1 MLRLRRVYLLRAELK
16 FAPTEA
22 QRLLALTVAIGVL
35 CGLAAVAF
43 HLTIHFFEA
52 HLIERALDAPGRS
65 SLAWL
70 MLVPTLGGLVC
81 GLLLQY
87 VVPNAR
93 GSGIPQ
99 VKVAFANG
107 GFIRARDALG
117 KFLIGSLQIGSGAS
131 LGREGPTVQIC
142 AGIANSLG
150 RSVGVSNQSQR
161 RLIPVGVA
169 AGIAAAFNA
178 PIAAVTFTI
187 EEVVG
192 NLDQTVLSGVIVA
205 AALAAVIERSVLGEQ
220 AVFDVPQSYGLPHA
234 SSLLVY
240 ALLGLA
246 AALVSVAF
254 TDSLLAVRARFRALN
269 RAPAW
274 MRPALGSIVTGLSI
288 IAALWLFDT
297 RGVNGGGYE
306 TLSRAL
312 HGELSARIMIALC
325 GLKLLATVF
334 SYSSGGAGG
343 IFAPSLFIGGMLGG
357 SMAVLDRVVLGHG
370 DTPAGAFA
378 LVGMGAVFSGVI
390 RAPITSVL
398 IIIEMTRGYS
408 LILPLMIANMSAYAL
423 ARHFRPRPIYEALL
437 AQDGIELP
445 SASAGVGLEGRT
457 ISEAIN
463 RSGPFHEFVLAT
475 AAPEIARVAHASSK
489 QHVFPVVD
497 AEKHLL
503 GIVTP
508 DELRLLDSEPDLL
521 PVVAALDLMRPA
533 VSVRP
538 EDDLRTVLEVML
550 QHSIREVP
558 VTDRAGRFVGF
569 VDEAAVAQA
578 FVKAQPRP

>member
-1 MLRLRRVYLLRAELK
+1 
-16 FAPTEA
+16 
-22 QRLLALTVAIGVL
+22 
-35 CGLAAVAF
+35 
-43 HLTIHFFEA
+43 
-52 HLIERALDAPGRS
+52 
-65 SLAWL
+65 
-70 MLVPTLGGLVC
+70 
-81 GLLLQY
+81 
-87 VVPNAR
+87 
-93 GSGIPQ
+93 
-99 VKVAFANG
+99 
-107 GFIRARDALG
+107 
-117 KFLIGSLQIGSGAS
+117 
-131 LGREGPTVQIC
+131 
-142 AGIANSLG
+142 
-150 RSVGVSNQSQR
+150 
-161 RLIPVGVA
+161 
-169 AGIAAAFNA
+169 
-178 PIAAVTFTI
+178 
-187 EEVVG
+187 
-192 NLDQTVLSGVIVA
+192 
-205 AALAAVIERSVLGEQ
+205 
-220 AVFDVPQSYGLPHA
+220 
-234 SSLLVY
+234 
-240 ALLGLA
+240 
-246 AALVSVAF
+246 
-254 TDSLLAVRARFRALN
+254 
-269 RAPAW
+269 
-274 MRPALGSIVTGLSI
+274 
-288 IAALWLFDT
+288 
-297 RGVNGGGYE
+297 
-306 TLSRAL
+306 
-312 HGELSARIMIALC
+312 
-325 GLKLLATVF
+325 
-334 SYSSGGAGG
+334 
-343 IFAPSLFIGGMLGG
+343 MLGG

-423 ARHFRPRPIYEALL
+423 ARHFRPRPIFEALL